1 MNSNDYTGH
10 GGDTIYN
17 DSLFNDWSNVFTSDE
32 TKKFSE
38 KISPSKQTPTKKL
51 GMESKEMFHAPS
63 DCHEHPYR
71 TTPRMINS
79 YRLGFDCKNVHNK
92 LEYRTN
98 IEKYCLNFNPYSSKH
113 YF

>member
-1 MNSNDYTGH
+1 MNSNDYIDH
-10 GGDTIYN
+10 GGDMIYK

-32 TKKFSE
+32 TKKFPE
-38 KISPSKQTPTKKL
+38 KISPSKRTSTKRL
-51 GMESKEMFHAPS
+51 CMGSNEMFYAPS
-63 DCHEHPYR
+63 ECHEHPYR